1 MPQNISVQTKIR
13 HGNVCLHLF
22 VSSKSVNFLLMTA
35 ILLLPLSNSLFSRIQ
50 TPAIN
55 FAGCQDKS
63 LCHLPSNFDV
73 DWGFIELAG
82 VRNFCQFSWSCSF
95 FPLSTVDTFL
105 ISLLNHFVDALFL
118 IFLYRTV
125 RNVRFL
131 FLERSKTFQKCFIL
145 KSCNLRD
152 PH

>member
-55 FAGCQDKS
+55 FAGCQNKS
-63 LCHLPSNFDV
+63 LCHLSSNFDV

-82 VRNFCQFSWSCSF
+82 VRNFSQFSWSCSF